1 MADKP
6 SFYTGWTEPES
17 AANTDFQPRYPFNQ
31 VHQTESGHMFEM
43 DDTRDRER
51 VRLTHRTGTFIEMHP
66 NGDEVHKVYGDGYE
80 ITIKDRNILVK
91 GKMNITVE
99 GDCVMHV
106 VGDKIEQIDGNYE
119 QYIKGNFTQV
129 VEGITN
135 MSTVQDMH
143 LTAGAFGGGALMISC
158 GSHVH
163 MNSDLTVDGEI
174 QASKI
179 TSETRVDAGTGMR
192 AGPLGFVTMTG
203 GVAVGIPAAV
213 PQQIICS
220 TNIIAGISVN
230 AGASMNAPL
239 GSFGVMEAILM
250 TDVINTAIHDMHIH
264 ISPKG
269 PTGPPSPGPMI

>member
-6 SFYTGWTEPES
+6 NFYTGWTEPES
-17 AANTDFQPRYPFNQ
+17 AANTDFQPKYPFNH
-31 VHQTESGHMFEM
+31 VLQTESGHVFEM

-51 VRLTHRTGTFIEMHP
+51 VRLSHRSGTFIEMHP

-106 VGDKIEQIDGNYE
+106 MGDMIEQIDGNYE
-119 QYIKGNFTQV
+119 QYVKGNFTQV

-143 LTAGAFGGGALMISC
+143 LTAGAFAGGSLMISC

-174 QASKI
+174 QAAKI
-179 TSETRVDAGTGMR
+179 TSSTRVDAGTGMR
-192 AGPLGFVTMTG
+192 AGPLGFVTTTG

-230 AGASMNAPL
+230 AGASMNSPL

-250 TDVINTAIHDMHIH
+250 TDEINTMIHDMHIH

-269 PTGPPSPGPMI
+269 PTGPPEPGPMI